1 MLLRRTVILGMLVLG
16 AGCAPVKHDPVKVPV
31 GIVLRTKAHFPI
43 QAIRHAHEGLV
54 IVLALIG
61 ADGTTT
67 NITIEKSSGW
77 RELDRAA
84 ITTVREWRFTPE
96 TVDGVPVEG
105 YARIPINYDF
115 GADRKEIQTNAA
127 NRELLR
133 SHPSSATSSSAQ
145 GNRNGGG

>member
-1 MLLRRTVILGMLVLG
+1 MFLRRTVILGMLVLG

-31 GIVLRTKAHFPI
+31 GVVLRTKAHFPI
-43 QAIRHAHEGLV
+43 QAIRNAHEGLV

-61 ADGTTT
+61 VNGTPTS
-67 NITIEKSSGW
+67 ITIEKSSGW

-84 ITTVREWRFTPE
+84 ITTVRDWRFTPE

-105 YARIPINYDF
+105 YARIPINYDL
-115 GADRKEIQTNAA
+115 GADRKEIQMNAA
-127 NRELLR
+127 NRALLQ
-133 SHPSSATSSSAQ
+133 HYPSMATPPSAQ